1 MPELISAPPSSP
13 EVSQRAHRSII
24 YVLTRMIVGG
34 AQETGKCTAEHFYAK
49 GDRVL
54 LVTGP
59 ETGSEGQLR
68 AAVPTIVLPTL
79 VRRVSPI
86 NDLRALWSLYRLFR
100 QVRPDIVH
108 SRTAKARFLAPL
120 AARVA
125 GVDLVVQTIHG
136 FSFNNE
142 IDERRALYI
151 ALERLAAWLCHCN
164 VVVSEAD
171 LEEGERLG
179 IFKPGTAAI
188 IRSGVDLRKVQ
199 SADPAATAEVRRR
212 YAPGD
217 TRLVTLVG
225 RLTSPKT
232 PEVFVDAAAMVLKDH
247 PATTFLVVGDGEKRE
262 DLEAQIRRL
271 GVEGKVVLAGLRSD
285 VPEILAAS
293 DITVHSST
301 HEGLPKTV
309 LEGMAAGTPVVATA
323 VGGVPAVVE
332 HGVSGL
338 LVDPLDPA
346 QLAHA
351 ISILLHDE
359 PLRRRLAAAASSAL
373 EELTID
379 RTVADTEQLYDRLA
393 AGQMVR

>member
-1 MPELISAPPSSP
+1 LVSTRASSP
-13 EVSQRAHRSII
+13 EFSQRARRTII

-34 AQETGKCTAEHFYAK
+34 AQETGKCTAEHFYAN

-120 AARVA
+120 AARLA
-125 GVDLVVQTIHG
+125 GVELVVQTIHG

-142 IDERRALYI
+142 IDERRALYV
-151 ALERLAAWLCHCN
+151 ALERLAARLCHCN

-188 IRSGVDLRKVQ
+188 IRSGVDVRKVE
-199 SADPAATAEVRRR
+199 SADPAATGEVRRR

-217 TRLVTLVG
+217 SRLVTLVG

-232 PEVFVDAAAMVLKDH
+232 PEVFVDAAAMVLEGH
-247 PATTFLVVGDGEKRE
+247 PTTSFLLVGDGAKRE
-262 DLEAQIRRL
+262 ELQTQIVRV
-271 GVEGKVVLAGLRSD
+271 GVEDKVMLAGLRSD

-332 HGVSGL
+332 HGVTGL

-359 PLRRRLAAAASSAL
+359 PLRRRLAVAASSAL

>member
-1 MPELISAPPSSP
+1 
-13 EVSQRAHRSII
+13 
-24 YVLTRMIVGG
+24 MIVGG
-34 AQETGKCTAEHFYAK
+34 AQETGKYTAEHFYAK

-59 ETGSEGQLR
+59 EAGSEGQLR

-108 SRTAKARFLAPL
+108 SRTAKARFLTPI
-120 AARVA
+120 AARLA

-142 IDERRALYI
+142 IDERRALYV
-151 ALERLAAWLCHCN
+151 ALERLAARLCHCN

-171 LEEGERLG
+171 LAEGERLR

-188 IRSGVDLRKVQ
+188 IRSGVDERKVQ
-199 SADPAATAEVRRR
+199 NADLAVTGEIRRR

-217 TRLVTLVG
+217 GRLVTLVG

-232 PEVFVDAAAMVLKDH
+232 PEVFVEAAAMVLKDH
-247 PATTFLVVGDGEKRE
+247 PATTFLLVGDGAKRE
-262 DLEAQIRRL
+262 ALQAQIGRL
-271 GVEGKVVLAGLRSD
+271 GLGGKVLLTGLRPD

-309 LEGMAAGTPVVATA
+309 LEGMAAGTPVIATA

-332 HGVSGL
+332 HGVTGL

-346 QLAHA
+346 QLAQA
-351 ISILLHDE
+351 ITTLLRDA
-359 PLRRRLAAAASSAL
+359 PLRRRLAAAAGAAL
-373 EELTID
+373 DEFTID
-379 RTVADTEQLYDRLA
+379 RTAADTERLYDRLA
-393 AGQMVR
+393 ADRIPG